1 MRRFGE
7 LEAVIMDRLWE
18 WGRPVLVREVVDAL
32 HDDRAPAYTTVMT
45 VMENLYRKGWLRR
58 ERDGRAWRYEP
69 TASRSSYT
77 AALMSDALATSPDRR
92 TALAHFALQM
102 SPHDAALLREAL
114 DQALGEPK
122 AGESKAGIQGSR
134 IQGSRIQGWRVPVTI
149 AAVLVAYAAGL
160 GILGSRMLGR
170 ARWTARAPLLA
181 IVTYL
186 VAGWS
191 VIAALGLAGL
201 TLAVHAT
208 ALGGG
213 LSHLIG
219 ACVHRLQATYGT
231 PGGGTVAGLGLT
243 LAGAVAA
250 RTALTAMTHFRAA
263 GRQALRHAQTARL
276 VGRPEP
282 TLGAVLVEHSEPA
295 AYCVAGRQPTV
306 ILTTGAVQA
315 LDPGQLDAVLAHE
328 RAHLTGRHHRLV
340 AMARIGREV
349 LPFLPL
355 MRDAE
360 EQVAH
365 LVELHAD
372 DAATRARD
380 PRLLATALVVLATP
394 ASPAPALAA
403 GATDSVQR
411 IHRLL
416 GPCEPLGRVR
426 QQLLRATAAALALTP
441 VLLALTP
448 AIVALA
454 LGKLPGA

>member
-1 MRRFGE
+1 
-7 LEAVIMDRLWE
+7 
-18 WGRPVLVREVVDAL
+18 
-32 HDDRAPAYTTVMT
+32 MT
-45 VMENLYRKGWLRR
+45 VAEV
-58 ERDGRAWRYEP
+58 
-69 TASRSSYT
+69 
-77 AALMSDALATSPDRR
+77 
-92 TALAHFALQM
+92 
-102 SPHDAALLREAL
+102 LL
-114 DQALGEPK
+114 
-122 AGESKAGIQGSR
+122 
-134 IQGSRIQGWRVPVTI
+134 
-149 AAVLVAYAAGL
+149 AYAAGL
-160 GILGSRMLGR
+160 GVLGSPLLGR
-170 ARWTARAPLLA
+170 ARWMARAPLLA

-186 VAGWS
+186 AAGWS

-231 PGGGTVAGLGLT
+231 PGGATVAGLGLT
-243 LAGAVAA
+243 LAGAVVA
-250 RTALTAMTHFRAA
+250 RTALTAMTHVRAA

-276 VGRPEP
+276 VGKPEP
-282 TLGAVLVEHSEPA
+282 ALAAVLVEHDQPA

-306 ILTTGAVQA
+306 ILTTAAVQA
-315 LDPGQLDAVLAHE
+315 LDAGQLDAVLAHE
-328 RAHLTGRHHRLV
+328 RAHLAGRHHRLL
-340 AMARIGREV
+340 AMARTGRQV

-360 EQVAH
+360 EQVAR

-372 DAATRARD
+372 DAATRTRD
-380 PRLLATALVVLATP
+380 PRLLATALVVLATA

-416 GPCEPLGRVR
+416 GPSEPLGRAR
-426 QQLLRATAAALALTP
+426 RQLLRATAAALALTP

-448 AIVALA
+448 AVVALA
-454 LGKLPGA
+454 LGKLPAA

>member
-1 MRRFGE
+1 
-7 LEAVIMDRLWE
+7 
-18 WGRPVLVREVVDAL
+18 
-32 HDDRAPAYTTVMT
+32 MT
-45 VMENLYRKGWLRR
+45 V
-58 ERDGRAWRYEP
+58 
-69 TASRSSYT
+69 
-77 AALMSDALATSPDRR
+77 AAA
-92 TALAHFALQM
+92 
-102 SPHDAALLREAL
+102 
-114 DQALGEPK
+114 
-122 AGESKAGIQGSR
+122 
-134 IQGSRIQGWRVPVTI
+134 
-149 AAVLVAYAAGL
+149 LVAYAACL

-186 VAGWS
+186 AAGWS
-191 VIAALGLAGL
+191 VVAALGLAGL

-219 ACVHRLQATYGT
+219 ACVLRLRATYGT
-231 PGGGTVAGLGLT
+231 PGGATVAGLGLT
-243 LAGAVAA
+243 LAGAVVA
-250 RTALTAMTHFRAA
+250 RTVLTAMTHVRAA

-276 VGRPEP
+276 IGKPEP
-282 TLGAVLVEHSEPA
+282 ALGAVLVEHDQPA

-328 RAHLTGRHHRLV
+328 RAHLTGRHHRLL
-340 AMARIGREV
+340 ALARIGREV
-349 LPFLPL
+349 LPFVPL

-360 EQVAH
+360 VQVAR

-380 PRLLATALVVLATP
+380 PRLLATALVVLATA
-394 ASPAPALAA
+394 ASPASTLAA

-416 GPCEPLGRVR
+416 GPSQPLGRAR
-426 QQLLRATAAALALTP
+426 RQLLRATAAALALTP

-448 AIVALA
+448 AVVALA
-454 LGKLPGA
+454 LGKLPTA